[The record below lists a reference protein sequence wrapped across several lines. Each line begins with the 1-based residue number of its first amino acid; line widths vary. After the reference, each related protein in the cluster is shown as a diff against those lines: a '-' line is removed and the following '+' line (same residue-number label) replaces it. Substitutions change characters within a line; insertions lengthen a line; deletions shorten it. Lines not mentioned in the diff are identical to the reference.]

1 MLLLVTAAL
10 GCGNQTPITNYQG
23 ETMSDPFSTMGH
35 AGAAP
40 VSVSELSAPLATARG
55 WMKFVGIMFIIQGAF
70 TALTIVGIIVAW
82 LPIWIGV
89 LLLQSSTALERA
101 FVADDASALKESLAK
116 LRTYFII
123 QGVMYLVGMVI
134 MVLYFVFF
142 AAVIGTMLKNGT
154 FPPH

>member
-1 MLLLVTAAL
+1 
-10 GCGNQTPITNYQG
+10 
-23 ETMSDPFSTMGH
+23 MSVPFSAMGQ
-35 AGAAP
+35 ATSAP

-55 WMKFVGIMFIIQGAF
+55 WIKFVGIMFIIQGAF

-101 FVADDASALKESLAK
+101 YVADDAAALKESLEK
-116 LRTYFII
+116 LKTYFII
-123 QGVMYLVGMVI
+123 QGVMYLVFMVI
-134 MVLYFVFF
+134 MVLYVAFF
-142 AAVIGTMLKNGT
+142 AAVIGTMIKNGT